1 MLVVGLGNPGPRY
14 AASRHNAGALVVER
28 LAERRGV
35 ALDEH
40 RFEGRFGQGRV
51 GTTSV
56 ALLLPETFM
65 NRSGEA
71 VGDAVEG
78 LPLADPPRDLLVVYD
93 DLDLPFGRL
102 RLRPSGGS
110 GGHRGMADV
119 MVHLA
124 ALGVAEEGRGFPRL
138 RVGIGRP
145 PPGADPVAWVLA
157 PFGPD
162 ERARLPGV
170 LDAGAAAVEAVL
182 REGVE
187 AAMNRV
193 NRPPAEPAAPE
204 DPAAG

>member
-14 AASRHNAGALVVER
+14 AGTRHNAGALVVER
-28 LAERRGV
+28 LAERHGL

-51 GTTSV
+51 AGAPA

-78 LPLADPPRDLLVVYD
+78 LPVADPGRELLVVYD

-102 RLRPSGGS
+102 RLRPAGGS

-119 MVHLA
+119 MAHLA
-124 ALGVAEEGRGFPRL
+124 AMGHGEGRAFPRL

-145 PPGADPVAWVLA
+145 PAGADPVAWVLA
-157 PFGPD
+157 PFAPE
-162 ERARLPGV
+162 ERARLPGL

-182 REGVE
+182 REGVH

-193 NRPPAEPAAPE
+193 NRPPEASAAPE
-204 DPAAG
+204 DPAAS

>member
-14 AASRHNAGALVVER
+14 AGTRHNAGALVVER
-28 LAERRGV
+28 LAERHGL

-51 GTTSV
+51 AGAPV

-71 VGDAVEG
+71 VGDALEG
-78 LPLADPPRDLLVVYD
+78 LGLAHPGRELLVVYD

-102 RLRPSGGS
+102 RLRPVGGS
-110 GGHRGMADV
+110 GGHRGMTDV
-119 MVHLA
+119 MAHLA
-124 ALGVAEEGRGFPRL
+124 AMGHGEGGAFPRL

-145 PPGADPVAWVLA
+145 PAGADPVAWVLA
-157 PFGPD
+157 PFAPA
-162 ERARLPGV
+162 ERARLPGL

-193 NRPPAEPAAPE
+193 NRPPTEDATPG
-204 DPAAG
+204 DPASG